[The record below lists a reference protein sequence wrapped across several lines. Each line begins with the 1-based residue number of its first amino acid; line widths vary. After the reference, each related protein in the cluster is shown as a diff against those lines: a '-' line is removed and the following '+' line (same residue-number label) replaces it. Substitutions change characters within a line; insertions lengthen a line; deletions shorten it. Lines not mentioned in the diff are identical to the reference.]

1 MKRVRNTNGGR
12 FRDVRFSA
20 GELLTYLIIISIVAA
35 AGGKWFMMQNTV
47 GNLEAKTVIYETQ
60 FEIFGGAVD
69 TLKTDV
75 RQLKSDIGDVK
86 ITVHEIAKTM
96 NGRR

>member
-1 MKRVRNTNGGR
+1 
-12 FRDVRFSA
+12 VRFSA
-20 GELLTYLIIISIVAA
+20 GELLTYLIIVSIVAV

-47 GNLEAKTVIYETQ
+47 DALGAKTVIYETQ

-75 RQLKSDIGDVK
+75 RQLKSDISDVK
-86 ITVHEIAKTM
+86 ITVHELAKTI